1 MIKNVMLLPTK
12 MKIYLDMCSLQRPL
26 DSKVQ
31 VRIIVEAEAILGI
44 ISLVEAGNVLL
55 IASDILTF
63 EAKKIK
69 IPERKN
75 YVFEV
80 LNKAKIYI
88 TKTAI
93 IEDKSRE
100 FVKNG
105 IKPMDALHLAS
116 AIIAEADYFC
126 TCDDRLL
133 RKAKNCDTISTSVVS
148 PTELIME
155 LEL

>member
-1 MIKNVMLLPTK
+1 

-31 VRIIVEAEAILGI
+31 VRIVVEAEAILGI
-44 ISLVEAGNVLL
+44 ISLIESGNITL
-55 IASDILTF
+55 ISSDILVF

-69 IPERKN
+69 ISERKN

-80 LNKAKIYI
+80 LNQANFYI
-88 TKTAI
+88 KRTAI
-93 IEDKSRE
+93 IEKKARD
-100 FVKNG
+100 FIQNG

-116 AIIAEADYFC
+116 AIIAKADYFC

-133 RKAKNCDTISTSVVS
+133 RKAKIFDTMSTSVVS
-148 PTELIME
+148 PIELIME
-155 LEL
+155 LNL